1 MSINNLGQKEL
12 FSTVGIARRVAS
24 SMPKDQILS
33 TLAHAIS
40 KAAKDSG
47 LTVLYVDKAC
57 IAEITPSQQ
66 KQLQKELHKLL
77 IWPVKTADWRG
88 HI

>member
-1 MSINNLGQKEL
+1 MSINSSEQNKL
-12 FSTVGIARRVAS
+12 FSIADIARKVAS
-24 SMPKDQILS
+24 PMPDDQALS

-40 KAAKDSG
+40 KAAKESG

-77 IWPVKTADWRG
+77 IRPVITADWRG